1 MRHRLYYLHPDIDS
15 ARRSLDELLLARIE
29 ERYIRF
35 MTDGRPLP
43 ADLPEASLLHKT
55 DVLHGAAFGMLCGA
69 GLGLGLAF
77 LIVNYLDLHEARA
90 LIFLASTIVGILF
103 GGWAASLVGAAIP
116 NSQLQKFQSELEKG
130 KLLMILDV
138 PARRI
143 RQIEEI
149 LQQKHPEMQ
158 FCGEDTHRPVFP

>member
-1 MRHRLYYLHPDIDS
+1 MRHRLYYLHPDVDS
-15 ARRSLDELLLARIE
+15 ARRTLDDLLLARIE

-43 ADLPEASLLHKT
+43 ADLPEANLLHKT
-55 DVLHGAAFGMLCGA
+55 DVLHGALLGMLCGA
-69 GLGLGLAF
+69 GLGIGLAF
-77 LIVNYLDLHEARA
+77 LVVSYLNLTESRA
-90 LIFLASTIVGILF
+90 LIFLACTLIGIFF

-116 NSQLQKFQSELEKG
+116 NSQLRKFESELGKG
-130 KLLMILDV
+130 KLLLIVDV

-149 LQQKHPEMQ
+149 LQQRHPEMQ
-158 FCGEDTHRPVFP
+158 FCGEDTHRPIFP